1 MKGLG
6 WRVGLIAAV
15 VLLFAYLTFG
25 NFVPKGD
32 RLESSFWKDDG
43 LRLGLDLQGGIHWVV
58 GVELPIAINYELEF
72 LRDGMRERLS
82 EEGVSPENVRI
93 EGAELHFTVRNPA
106 EEASVRDVVDG
117 RLDRVYEAEYNHY
130 VWRVRP
136 LCAYCNVVLTRSTL
150 TRDHVVPRSAG
161 GGPGDNLVP
170 CCGPCNR
177 AKANRTLLEF
187 LARRVARRVARA

>member
-1 MKGLG
+1 MMTWTKNEYDTLTTRPSRDAQFYLERHRRRRGLSVEDG
-6 WRVGLIAAV
+6 GGRLARFGKIAR
-15 VLLFAYLTFG
+15 YKQT
-25 NFVPKGD
+25 
-32 RLESSFWKDDG
+32 
-43 LRLGLDLQGGIHWVV
+43 
-58 GVELPIAINYELEF
+58 
-72 LRDGMRERLS
+72 
-82 EEGVSPENVRI
+82 
-93 EGAELHFTVRNPA
+93 
-106 EEASVRDVVDG
+106 SVRDVVDG

-177 AKANRTLLEF
+177 AKADRSLLEF
-187 LARRVARRVARA
+187 LVRRSVARSAGGGATPPLRRPLPFG